1 MVSLTDLENWSN
13 DLKPLLFDINLAIRN
28 LKVLEHENS
37 SKFKEEYN
45 EIFIVLWY
53 QQYFIV
59 IIQLAKIFSNSKHQK
74 RNFRVLCNKLQN
86 EAIGNDVISRLALNK
101 NENLHKNKMDI
112 LNAVHEVLQKI
123 EFHKDKLKEVND
135 LRDKI
140 FAHSDPS
147 ITLENIS
154 LVQLSIL
161 VKLANEIYDLIFGK
175 IWNQFFNPNITYKYD
190 FHRII
195 DISNTHSIEN

>member
-1 MVSLTDLENWSN
+1 MINQTILENWAN
-13 DLKPLLFDINLAIRN
+13 DLKSILFDINLAMRN
-28 LKVLEHENS
+28 LKVLEHDNS
-37 SKFKEEYN
+37 LKFKENYN
-45 EIFIVLWY
+45 EIFITLWY

-59 IIQLAKIFSNSKHQK
+59 IVQLAKFFSNSKHQK
-74 RNFRVLCNKLQN
+74 RNIRILCNKLQN

-101 NENLHKNKMDI
+101 NENLHQNKMDI
-112 LNAVHEVLQKI
+112 LNSVHEVLQKI

-135 LRDKI
+135 LRNKV

-161 VKLANEIYDLIFGK
+161 VKLANEIYDMIFGK
-175 IWNQFFNPNITYKYD
+175 IWDQFFNPNITYKYD
-190 FHRII
+190 FHRMI
-195 DISNTHSIEN
+195 DIFSTHSIEN